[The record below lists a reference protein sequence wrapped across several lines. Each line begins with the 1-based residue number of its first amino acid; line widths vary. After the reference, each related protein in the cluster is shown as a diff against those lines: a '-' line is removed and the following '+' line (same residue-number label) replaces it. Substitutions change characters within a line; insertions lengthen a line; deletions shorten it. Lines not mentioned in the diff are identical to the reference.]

1 MCFARHEM
9 IIFLDNNFV
18 GINGSDVEAFRWV
31 ETIIKL
37 APVSVCEAKVGT
49 ICLLVF
55 LSFSV
60 PP

>member
-1 MCFARHEM
+1 M

-37 APVSVCEAKVGT
+37 APVSVCEANVGT